1 VFMDCVH
8 QIREGSQAIRGMMLE
23 SHIHAGSQPIPA
35 DRSLMEYGISI
46 TDACI
51 GWETTEELLRRADRE
66 LRSLQPAPAE
76 PG

>member
-1 VFMDCVH
+1 
-8 QIREGSQAIRGMMLE
+8 MMLE

>member
-1 VFMDCVH
+1 
-8 QIREGSQAIRGMMLE
+8 
-23 SHIHAGSQPIPA
+23 
-35 DRSLMEYGISI
+35 MEYGISI